1 MKSVCADAFEEVEP
15 VRNRAMH
22 VCAVCGRTLEVGE
35 ACNCDQ
41 PIRGAPRD
49 GLRAKC
55 PLFRCRSWYRQ
66 KSYIVG
72 GCGKHCFGSGDQRN
86 EYYRRYCCELW
97 RRCGLYE
104 KRNGERLK

>member
-1 MKSVCADAFEEVEP
+1 MKSVSADAFEEVEP
-15 VRNRAMH
+15 VRNRVMH
-22 VCAVCGRTLEVGE
+22 VCAVCGPTLEVGE
-35 ACNCDQ
+35 TCNCGQ

-49 GLRAKC
+49 GLRAQC
-55 PLFRCRSWYRQ
+55 PLFHCRSWYRQ

-86 EYYRRYCCELW
+86 EYYRQYCCGLW
-97 RRCGLYE
+97 QRCGLYE